1 MNWQF
6 CSILIHSLILRFLF
20 SKQKKLRLTATPT
33 KLDSKQEEQRVRV
46 TTQQQM
52 STSSQ
57 QSAASSQNKQKRN
70 FWKNQEKNPFTPHIS
85 STEISKYLTVLKSL
99 KESKRMEGGD
109 EEFQVYFS
117 TQQLKESNESRCV
130 VMVKRK
136 SAKNSRTGR
145 QTD

>member
-33 KLDSKQEEQRVRV
+33 KLDSKQERQRVRV

-57 QSAASSQNKQKRN
+57 QRPVKINKSEIFGRIK
-70 FWKNQEKNPFTPHIS
+70 KNPFTPQIS